1 MGTTVSRRSF
11 LTGAAA
17 TAALAAAGLAGCSAG
32 SNAGDSATTSAASTA
47 EGSWDRE
54 ADVVICGGGGTGLA
68 AAVEAARAGASTLV
82 LEKSDHAGGTTA
94 LSGGMLMVP
103 HAAYEKKFKGYE
115 GDDGPE
121 KLYDYY
127 MAADA
132 MGGGLVD
139 AALVKDYCEGTLDN
153 LAWCEEQGITYVN
166 CFEVKPVPGVPPE
179 LTAPPRIMIP
189 GDGTTGTE
197 SAAGT
202 GRVHTE
208 PLYKTATEAG
218 AEFVFDAEVQELVKD
233 DEQGVVGV
241 VVKTRDGIQ
250 RVKAKRGVVLATG
263 GYEHNEEMAKAFSPW
278 QFDSTFVK
286 QNLCLSQETN
296 TGDGHR
302 MGVRVGGQLTCMG
315 ATMDNPMSP
324 AIGRDPGGSTGGPVA
339 GIAVNK
345 YGARFC
351 DEWTTYPYFVYK
363 AYQQDD
369 HDVWLVFDQQAFDA
383 VLDADTAQA
392 LLDAGTLFKGDTV
405 AEAATAAGVN
415 AVGLEATLATWNA
428 DMERDGV
435 DSVFGKTEAVGPI
448 SMPPFYV
455 AYNSC
460 ANLGTLGGLKIN
472 TDAQVLDWDNKP
484 IPRLFAG
491 GMCSGGWIG
500 SWYPGSGTAVGGTVH
515 WGRKGGKNAA
525 ALEAWC

>member
-1 MGTTVSRRSF
+1 MEQPVSRRGF
-11 LTGAAA
+11 LAGAAA
-17 TAALAAAGLAGCSAG
+17 VTALAAAGLSGCSPSSAEQG
-32 SNAGDSATTSAASTA
+32 SSSAD
-47 EGSWDRE
+47 GQWDRE

-68 AAVEAARAGASTLV
+68 AAIESARAGASTLV
-82 LEKSDHAGGTTA
+82 LEKSDHVGGTTA
-94 LSGGMLMVP
+94 LSGGMIMAP
-103 HAAYEKKFKGYE
+103 HAEYEKRFKGY
-115 GDDGPE
+115 DGEDSPD
-121 KLYDYY
+121 KLYEYY

-132 MGGGLVD
+132 AGGGVVDPDLVR
-139 AALVKDYCEGTLDN
+139 DYCNGTLDN
-153 LAWCEEQGITYVN
+153 LAWCEEQGIEYVN
-166 CFEVKPVPGVPPE
+166 CFEVKPVPGVPAE

-208 PLYKTATEAG
+208 PLYKAATEAG
-218 AEFVFDAEVQELVKD
+218 AEFEFKAEVIELVRD
-233 DEQGVVGV
+233 DGEGIVGV
-241 VVKTRDGIQ
+241 IVETREGRQ

-278 QFDSTFVK
+278 QYDSTFVK
-286 QNLCLSQETN
+286 RNLCLSQETN

-302 MGVRVGGQLTCMG
+302 MGVQVGAQLTCMG
-315 ATMDNPMSP
+315 ATMDNPTSP

-339 GIAVNK
+339 GIAVNA

-369 HDVWLVFDQQAFDA
+369 HNAWLVFDQTAFDA
-383 VLDADTAQA
+383 VLDDETAQPLIDAGALFKADTVREA
-392 LLDAGTLFKGDTV
+392 
-405 AEAATAAGVN
+405 AEAAGIN
-415 AVGLEATLATWNA
+415 ATGLEATVAAWNA
-428 DMERDGV
+428 DMESAGSDT
-435 DSVFGKTEAVGPI
+435 VFGKTEAVGPI
-448 SMPPFYV
+448 VTPPFYI
-455 AYNSC
+455 AFNTC

-472 TDAQVLDWDNKP
+472 VDAQVLDWDNEP

-500 SWYPGSGTAVGGTVH
+500 AWYPGSGTAVGGTVH
-515 WGRKGGKNAA
+515 WGRKSGKNAA
-525 ALEAWC
+525 ALEPWC

>member
-1 MGTTVSRRSF
+1 MGHAVTRRSF
-11 LTGAAA
+11 LTGAVAA
-17 TAALAAAGLAGCSAG
+17 TALAATGLTGCAAG
-32 SNAGDSATTSAASTA
+32 SSAPSASAAS
-47 EGSWDRE
+47 EKWDRE

-68 AAVEAARAGASTLV
+68 AAVEAARAGAGTLV

-103 HAAYEKKFKGYE
+103 HAEYEKKFKGYE
-115 GDDGPE
+115 GEDSPD
-121 KLYDYY
+121 KLYEYY

-132 MGGGLVD
+132 MGGGVVDPDLVR
-139 AALVKDYCEGTLDN
+139 DYCDGALDN
-153 LAWCEEQGITYVN
+153 LAWCEEQGIVYVN
-166 CFEVKPVPGVPPE
+166 CFEVKPVPGVSLD

-208 PLYKTATEAG
+208 PLLKTATEAG
-218 AEFVFDAEVQELVKD
+218 AEFVYNAEVKELIQD
-233 DEQGVVGV
+233 DVQGIIGV
-241 VVKTRDGIQ
+241 VVETSKGLE

-263 GYEHNEEMAKAFSPW
+263 GFEHNEEMSKAFSPW
-278 QFDSTFVK
+278 QYDSTFLK
-286 QNLCLSQETN
+286 QNLCLSQATN

-302 MGVRVGGQLTCMG
+302 MGALIGGQLTCMG

-369 HDVWLVFDQQAFDA
+369 HDVWLVFDQLAFDA
-383 VLDADTAQA
+383 VLDEDTAQS
-392 LLDAGTLFKGDTV
+392 LFDAGTLFTGDSIGEV
-405 AEAATAAGVN
+405 AQAAGAN
-415 AVGLEATLATWNA
+415 AAGLEATLTSWNA
-428 DMERDGV
+428 DMEHGGV
-435 DSVFGKTEAVGPI
+435 DAVFGKTEAVGPI
-448 SMPPFYV
+448 AVPPFYL

-472 TDAQVLDWDNKP
+472 TDAQVLDWDNEP

-491 GMCSGGWIG
+491 GMCSGGWVG

-525 ALEAWC
+525 SLEAWC

>member
-1 MGTTVSRRSF
+1 MGATVTRRSF

-17 TAALAAAGLAGCSAG
+17 ATALAAVGLAGCAPNPGASTT
-32 SNAGDSATTSAASTA
+32 DSAT
-47 EGSWDRE
+47 EGTWDRE

-68 AAVEAARAGASTLV
+68 AAVEAARAGVSTLV

-94 LSGGMLMVP
+94 LSGGMIMVP
-103 HAAYEKKFKGYE
+103 HAEYEKKFKGFE
-115 GDDGPE
+115 GDDSPE
-121 KLYDYY
+121 KLYEYY
-127 MAADA
+127 LAADA
-132 MGGGLVD
+132 MGGGVVD
-139 AALVKDYCEGTLDN
+139 PALVKDYCEGTLDN

-166 CFEVKPVPGVPPE
+166 CFEVKPVPGVPLE

-197 SAAGT
+197 SSAGT

-218 AEFVFDAEVQELVKD
+218 AEFEFDTEVQELIRD
-233 DEQGVVGV
+233 ADHGIIGVVAKTKKGV
-241 VVKTRDGIQ
+241 Q
-250 RVKAKRGVVLATG
+250 RIKAKRGVVLATG
-263 GYEHNEEMAKAFSPW
+263 GYEHNEQMTRAFSPW
-278 QFDSTFVK
+278 QLDSTFVK
-286 QNLCLSQETN
+286 KNLCLSQETN

-302 MGVRVGGQLTCMG
+302 MGVQVGGQLTCMG
-315 ATMDNPMSP
+315 ATMDNPISP

-369 HDVWLVFDQQAFDA
+369 HDVWLVFDQKAFDA
-383 VLDADTAQA
+383 VLDNETAQA
-392 LLDAGTLFKGDTV
+392 LIEAGTLFKADTV

-435 DSVFGKTEAVGPI
+435 DSIFGKTVATGPI
-448 SMPPFYV
+448 STPPFYV

-472 TDAQVLDWDNKP
+472 TDAQVLDWNDEP
-484 IPRLFAG
+484 IARLFAG

-500 SWYPGSGTAVGGTVH
+500 TWYPGSGTAVGGTVH
-515 WGRKGGKNAA
+515 WGRKGGKGAA
-525 ALEAWC
+525 ALEPWC